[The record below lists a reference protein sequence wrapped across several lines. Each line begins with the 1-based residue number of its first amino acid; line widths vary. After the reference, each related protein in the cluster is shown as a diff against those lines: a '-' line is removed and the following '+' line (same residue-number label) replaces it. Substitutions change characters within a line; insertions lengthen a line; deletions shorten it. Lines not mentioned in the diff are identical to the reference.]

1 MLKDTVGYLP
11 TIDFLAS
18 AMNTISEILMKAG
31 QTKDELKLKHRV
43 VAFDQAIYAKAVEI
57 M

>member
-43 VAFDQAIYAKAVEI
+43 VVFDQAIYVKAVEI